1 VGVVEGIRTV
11 VIGTHSG
18 CVGERRAGFFK
29 GNAVQCGAIA
39 ANHDGRPARSALWM
53 AVSLTPMR
61 RAASRVELVSSGMAA
76 DLSPRM
82 KTLRRGLYALR
93 DSLPSRMI

>member
-1 VGVVEGIRTV
+1 
-11 VIGTHSG
+11 
-18 CVGERRAGFFK
+18 
-29 GNAVQCGAIA
+29 
-39 ANHDGRPARSALWM
+39 M